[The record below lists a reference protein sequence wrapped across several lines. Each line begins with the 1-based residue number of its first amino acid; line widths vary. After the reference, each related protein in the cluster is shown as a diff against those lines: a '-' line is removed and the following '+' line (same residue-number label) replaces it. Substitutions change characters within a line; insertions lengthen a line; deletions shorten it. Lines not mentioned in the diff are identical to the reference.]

1 MLGGGIELMRPL
13 ISIKPARISIKPA
26 RIAACAYVALTL
38 PGLLPAT
45 AVGASAAQNVFGG
58 AAQSSTQAA
67 TPTPAKGA
75 VKVTTQVAKQSAA
88 GAKFAPPVVKTA
100 PSVARTP
107 KTTATTTTTATTATQ
122 EASTGTSSSMI
133 IALVLGVLLLGGI
146 AFVIV
151 RDARSVAPVVEGA
164 TGGTRNPEGRLRKRR
179 AQAKAARRQRKR
191 HRKR

>member
-1 MLGGGIELMRPL
+1 MRPL
-13 ISIKPARISIKPA
+13 ISIKSA
-26 RIAACAYVALTL
+26 RIAACAYAALTL
-38 PGLLPAT
+38 SVLLPAS
-45 AVGASAAQNVFGG
+45 AVGAGAAQNVFGG
-58 AAQSSTQAA
+58 AARSSTQAA

-88 GAKFAPPVVKTA
+88 GAKFAPPVVKTT
-100 PSVARTP
+100 PSVVRAP
-107 KTTATTTTTATTATQ
+107 KTTATTATAATQ